1 MISVIVPCYKGERYI
16 ASCLENLLGQNYQM
30 KLEIIVV
37 IDGNV
42 DESASIANRYPV
54 KVIVLE
60 KNQGLSAARNIGLE
74 ASTGDYVHFMD
85 VDDRI
90 NGDFYANM
98 SVALFDTNADIAC
111 SGMFNDSK
119 PYKCQIFRKMKVYS
133 RERDKMS
140 ITWVVKWGYVWR
152 YIFKRQFLIDNN
164 LKFEVGRLIEDRY
177 FSFSALYLAHTVVTG
192 PGAIYTYRNTEGSI
206 MNIKDRKWRQ
216 RIHTDKKHSDVL
228 IKEFAKQHHIS
239 APGLG
244 WNFGLVCYI
253 VRKYYIT
260 IMASIFK
267 NYYRNPNSSRYIKY

>member
-119 PYKCQIFRKMKVYS
+119 P
-133 RERDKMS
+133 
-140 ITWVVKWGYVWR
+140 
-152 YIFKRQFLIDNN
+152 
-164 LKFEVGRLIEDRY
+164 
-177 FSFSALYLAHTVVTG
+177 
-192 PGAIYTYRNTEGSI
+192 
-206 MNIKDRKWRQ
+206 
-216 RIHTDKKHSDVL
+216 
-228 IKEFAKQHHIS
+228 
-239 APGLG
+239 
-244 WNFGLVCYI
+244 
-253 VRKYYIT
+253 
-260 IMASIFK
+260 
-267 NYYRNPNSSRYIKY
+267 